1 MTTIIFSLITVILI
15 SISVWQ
21 IVKIFEVSNLGK
33 KKDTSQIAN
42 YKDNDLHGKLM
53 FAFLVFIYLVTI
65 YSFVSYT
72 KVLLPESASEHGY
85 TYDRL
90 LVISFIVIFIVQ
102 TITQAPVSYTHLTL
116 PTICSV

>member
-1 MTTIIFSLITVILI
+1 MANN
-15 SISVWQ
+15 
-21 IVKIFEVSNLGK
+21 KIFEISNLGI
-33 KKDTSQIAN
+33 KKDTSQIASE
-42 YKDNDLHGKLM
+42 KDNDLQGKLM

-90 LVISFIVIFIVQ
+90 LLFHFIVIFIVQ
-102 TITQAPVSYTHLTL
+102 TITQALLHYFAYKYRG
-116 PTICSV
+116 IKR

>member
-90 LVISFIVIFIVQ
+90 LVISFIVIFI
-102 TITQAPVSYTHLTL
+102 AVSYTHLTL
-116 PTICSV
+116 PTNREV

>member
-1 MTTIIFSLITVILI
+1 MTIILSIITVVLL

-33 KKDTSQIAN
+33 KRDDSQIAN
-42 YKDNDLHGKLM
+42 HKDNDLHGKLM

-65 YSFVSYT
+65 FSFVSYT
-72 KVLLPESASEHGY
+72 KVLLPEAASEHGE

-90 LVISFIVIFIVQ
+90 FFISFALIMFVQ
-102 TITQAPVSYTHLTL
+102 IITHVREPFF
-116 PTICSV
+116 